1 MRKISRSL
9 IAVCAVV
16 AALAL
21 LLPAGV
27 SSAPSSLVAVAAMWS
42 APGNFNPVNA
52 DSQYG
57 WYCIRLMFSTL
68 LEARLTNNRME
79 FLPELASRWTVGAD
93 RQTFT
98 FTINARATWHDGQP
112 VTADDVDFTVRTI
125 ADPRTKTNRGSDI
138 ASIAGLDAKSKMAPG
153 GTLGLRVLGPKTFE
167 VKTRTPIDPNKFL
180 ELFGANVYI
189 IPKHVLGSV
198 PPDQLD
204 RQAFVQRPTVGSG
217 PYKFVQYRT
226 DEYLELAANNDFYLG
241 APRIQR
247 VFVRIIPPAAMLAG
261 LERGEVDFTAGFNIG
276 EVDVTDWDRVKSL
289 TQVRAASFPAPGY
302 QYMVINWKQPF
313 FQDKRVR
320 QALAEAINRPLMV
333 NQLFRGEAVLAD
345 SPIAPSSPYFDKQIK
360 PWPYDPGRARALL
373 QEAGWDA
380 NRTLLLRVPTG
391 NVPRERSADIIQ
403 QNLMAVGV
411 KTQIQKSDFP
421 TLISDLYAGKYD
433 LSLVGFTAPSD
444 PDVSSQYRTGGQYN
458 FSFHS
463 IAQMD
468 QLLDTGAATPDPT
481 KRRGIY
487 DQFQQLFADQ
497 LPVIILYYP
506 NARTAVG
513 KRMAN
518 VVTDAQGLYDF
529 APYRWTA
536 GSQ

>member
-1 MRKISRSL
+1 V
-9 IAVCAVV
+9 AV
-16 AALAL
+16 AL
-21 LLPAGV
+21 LLPVGV
-27 SSAPSSLVAVAAMWS
+27 FSAPSSSLVAVAAMWS

-68 LEARLTNNRME
+68 LEARLDNNRMQ
-79 FLPELASRWTVGAD
+79 FLPELASRWEIGAD
-93 RQTFT
+93 RATFT
-98 FTINARATWHDGQP
+98 FTINPRATWHDGQP
-112 VTADDVDFTVRTI
+112 VTADDVEFTVRTI

-138 ASIAGLDAKSKMAPG
+138 AAIAGLDAKSKLAPG
-153 GTLGLRVLGPKTFE
+153 AALGFRVLGPKKFE

-189 IPKHVLGSV
+189 IPKHILGNV

-204 RQAFVQRPTVGSG
+204 RQAFAQRPTVGSG
-217 PYKFVQYRT
+217 PFKFVQYRT
-226 DEYLELAANNDFYLG
+226 DEYLELAANHDFYLA
-241 APRIQR
+241 APRVQR

-261 LERGEVDFTAGFNIG
+261 LERGEVDMTAGFNIG
-276 EVDVTDWDRVKSL
+276 EVDVTDWERVKTL
-289 TQVRAASFPAPGY
+289 PQVRAASFPAPGY

-320 QALAEAINRPLMV
+320 QALALAINRPLMAS
-333 NQLFRGEAVLAD
+333 QLFRGEAVLAD
-345 SPIAPSSPYFDKQIK
+345 SPIAPSSPYFDKQVK
-360 PWPYDPGRARALL
+360 PWAYDPGRARALL

-403 QNLMAVGV
+403 QNLAAVGV
-411 KTQIQKSDFP
+411 KAQVQKSDFP
-421 TLISDLYAGKYD
+421 TLISDLYAAKYD
-433 LSLVGFTAPSD
+433 LALVGFTAPSD
-444 PDVSSQYRTGGQYN
+444 PDVSSQYRTAGQYN

-468 QLLDTGAATPDPT
+468 QLLDAGAATPDPA
-481 KRRGIY
+481 KRRTIY

-506 NARTAVG
+506 NARTAVA
-513 KRMAN
+513 KRMVS

-529 APYRWTA
+529 ASYRWTA